1 MKGRFRGNLTE
12 KEVILTAEGFQ
23 RLSEEIEY
31 LSTIKREEVS
41 ERIKEARE
49 FGDIS
54 ENSEYNEAK
63 NEQAKLEMRIGS
75 LEQKLRNARVLSGA
89 EIKTDA
95 VGIGCKVHIEDAK
108 HGDSFT
114 YVVVGSVEADPANKK
129 LSNEVS
135 GRQGDHGPQGWRDRQ
150 GSYTARRR
158 QVQDRFHQKGIA
170 WPKGRCPEA
179 GERRRKLDNLLESG
193 QSPYRNRF
201 PDPEPVALLLERY
214 EAFENGQSS
223 DDRAPRRLPVS

>member
-95 VGIGCKVHIEDAK
+95 VGIGCKVHLEEAK

-114 YVVVGSVEADPANKK
+114 YVVVGSAEADPANKK
-129 LSNEVS
+129 LSNESPVGKAIM
-135 GRQGDHGPQGWRDRQ
+135 GR
-150 GSYTARRR
+150 
-158 QVQDRFHQKGIA
+158 K
-170 WPKGRCPEA
+170 A
-179 GERRRKLDNLLESG
+179 GETVRVATPRGAAKYKIVSIRKG
-193 QSPYRNRF
+193 
-201 PDPEPVALLLERY
+201 
-214 EAFENGQSS
+214 
-223 DDRAPRRLPVS
+223 